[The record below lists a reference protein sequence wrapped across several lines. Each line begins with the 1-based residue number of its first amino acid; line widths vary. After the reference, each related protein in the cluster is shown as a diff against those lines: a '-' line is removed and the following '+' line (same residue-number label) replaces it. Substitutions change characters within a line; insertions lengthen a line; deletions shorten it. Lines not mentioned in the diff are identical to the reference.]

1 MKLRKGKFHSNRAE
15 VSNIKMYNELSGSHY
30 PLLYIV
36 VDNYDIVR
44 EEMEE
49 LEMQLNQF
57 GRDGQSLGIYLFVT
71 ATTSTVG

>member
-1 MKLRKGKFHSNRAE
+1 
-15 VSNIKMYNELSGSHY
+15 MYNKLAGHQY

-71 ATTSTVG
+71 ATRAQVSKTIANE